1 MGSGQNGHAAVTG
14 SSGRAASSGPTQIV
28 AGGIP
33 ALEALLANLSI
44 DFISIVS
51 AMPEPLCG
59 LFSWV

>member
-14 SSGRAASSGPTQIV
+14 SSGTAASSGAAQIV

-51 AMPEPLCG
+51 SLPEPLG
-59 LFSWV
+59 V